1 MNAGKMRHRITVTEV
16 LDASKDATG
25 LTGTVTNGIT
35 LWAQVIPMN
44 QARGLY
50 YGIPENYRSYEIRTR
65 SQTEI
70 TTLNG
75 LVWGTKTLTI
85 HSSMP
90 DAREH
95 ELKIIAYER
104 D

>member
-1 MNAGKMRHRITVTEV
+1 MNAGKMRHRITITEV
-16 LDASKDATG
+16 LDGSNDATG
-25 LTGTVTNGIT
+25 LTGTIT
-35 LWAQVIPMN
+35 EKETVWAQVIPMN

-50 YGIPENYRSYEIRTR
+50 YGIPENFRSYQIKTR

-75 LVWGTKTLTI
+75 IIWSGKTLTI
-85 HSSMP
+85 HSALP

-95 ELKIIAYER
+95 ELTIIAYER
-104 D
+104 G